1 MRPPL
6 WRSGR
11 VARGVGWVA
20 SMVVISTT
28 IVPISYSPQAHWEGA
43 MEPRGTVVLRM
54 CILVAAILMEL
65 FLITAPSPAA
75 ALPPVSRADMDKALE
90 CGLSAG
96 LEKLKNGPPEAQDLY
111 HAIQA
116 TLTGRNLAENRRLL
130 RRAAAEFGLDVL
142 PLGACFRP
150 IFFPDQAGA
159 GPSPAAPSNLTV
171 LSAATEY

>member
-1 MRPPL
+1 
-6 WRSGR
+6 
-11 VARGVGWVA
+11 
-20 SMVVISTT
+20 
-28 IVPISYSPQAHWEGA
+28 